1 MTIAVLGTGK
11 LGGAIVRGWR
21 AAGVVE
27 GDNITL
33 PARAS
38 GHALASELGARLV
51 ATNAEAVVGAELLLV
66 AVKPH
71 LVVPVLTE
79 VRDQLSQNCLVVSVA
94 AGITTQT
101 MAAVLPPGQPLMRV
115 LPNTPALIR
124 ASATAFARSSTATD
138 EHVALTVQLFSTLG
152 LCLEVTEAQLDATIG
167 VASSGVAFVYLF
179 IEALTD
185 GGVRMGL
192 PRPVARALAAQTVIG
207 AGQLVLETGEHP
219 IALKDA
225 VTTPG
230 GTTMAGIAV
239 LESGAF
245 KGLVMEAV
253 KAAADR
259 ATELGASPRA

>member
-1 MTIAVLGTGK
+1 M
-11 LGGAIVRGWR
+11 
-21 AAGVVE
+21 
-27 GDNITL
+27 L
-33 PARAS
+33 PRRVS
-38 GHALASELGARLV
+38 GEALAAELGANLAESNA
-51 ATNAEAVVGAELLLV
+51 ATVVGAELLLV
-66 AVKPH
+66 AVKPY
-71 LVVPVLTE
+71 LVVPVLNE
-79 VRDQLSQNCLVVSVA
+79 VRDQLDPACLVVSVA

-101 MAAVLPPGQPLMRV
+101 MAAALPEGQPLVRV

-124 ASATAFARSSTATD
+124 ASATAFARSSSATD
-138 EHVALTVQLFSTLG
+138 AHIGLITRLFSALG

-192 PRPVARALAAQTVIG
+192 PRPVARALAAQTVLG

-259 ATELGASPRA
+259 ATELGTHPSPPLPQGRVP

>member
-1 MTIAVLGTGK
+1 MKLAVLGTGK

-27 GDNITL
+27 GEDITL
-33 PARAS
+33 PRRVS
-38 GHALASELGARLV
+38 GEVLAAELGARLV
-51 ATNAEAVVGAELLLV
+51 ESNAEAVVGAELLLL

-71 LVVPVLTE
+71 LVVPVLTQ
-79 VRDQLSQNCLVVSVA
+79 VREWLDPACLVVCVA
-94 AGITTQT
+94 AGITTPT
-101 MAAVLPPGQPLMRV
+101 MAAVLPAGQPLVRV

-124 ASATAFARSSTATD
+124 ASATAFARGASATD
-138 EHVALTVQLFSTLG
+138 SHVALITRLFCALG

-192 PRPVARALAAQTVIG
+192 PRPVARALAAQTLIG
-207 AGQLVLETGEHP
+207 AGRLVLETGEHP

-239 LESGAF
+239 LENGAF

-253 KAAADR
+253 KAAAVR
-259 ATELGASPRA
+259 ATELGK